1 MFAFVPLPARAITQ
15 LPPVRSLLLAVLLG
29 ATASRSAIAQHDMA
43 RMSDGPT
50 SPLALDIPLTR
61 LGSGTSWLPDASPM
75 RSIDWRA
82 GRWMLMA
89 HGSVFG
95 QFDQQTGLRGDDQFG
110 IADHEMLMAL
120 RRFAGGALRLS
131 AMTSLESFV
140 IGDRG
145 YPELLQTGGV
155 YRSARIVNRQH
166 PNDPLM
172 ELTAS
177 YERSLIRGI
186 AVQVYGGPIGE
197 PALGPVT
204 YMHRPSAAADPFAP
218 LGHHWQDASH
228 DAPGVATVG
237 LFTRFAKLEAS
248 AFNGR
253 EAPDDSSF
261 LSRFDRVRL
270 DSYSARLSVAPNA
283 HLIGSTW
290 AGYVYGHDPLDPNI
304 GMQRYGAAI
313 NAATGRLSTAV
324 VWGLMIH
331 HHGIREHV
339 HPATDTST
347 PPPSYHIAG
356 SELIE
361 TTFDVTPGTSLY
373 ARAEQVQ
380 KTADDLG
387 FLGGDLMQLFTI
399 RDVAIGATHDVMS
412 LGPASAS
419 IGARLSV
426 EVLPETLR
434 LDYHTRTPLG
444 FAVFLRLRPHLS
456 S

>member
-1 MFAFVPLPARAITQ
+1 MAHMADGST
-15 LPPVRSLLLAVLLG
+15 
-29 ATASRSAIAQHDMA
+29 SA
-43 RMSDGPT
+43 
-50 SPLALDIPLTR
+50 LALGIPLTR

-75 RSIDWRA
+75 RSIDWTA

-95 QFDQQTGLRGDDQFG
+95 QFDQQTGLRGDDQLG

-120 RRFAGGALRLS
+120 RSLAGGALRLS

-140 IGDRG
+140 IGEHG

-155 YRSARIVNRQH
+155 YRGGRIVNRQH
-166 PNDPLM
+166 PDDPLM
-172 ELTAS
+172 ELSVS
-177 YERSLIRGI
+177 YERSLIPGL
-186 AVQVYGGPIGE
+186 AAQLYGGPIGE
-197 PALGPVT
+197 PALGPVS
-204 YMHRPSAAADPFAP
+204 YMDRPSAAVDPFAP

-228 DAPGVATVG
+228 DAIGVATAG

-253 EAPDDSSF
+253 EWPGDSSF
-261 LSRFDRVRL
+261 AARIRRVTL
-270 DSYSARLSVAPNA
+270 NSYSARLSVAPSA
-283 HLIGSTW
+283 HLIASTW
-290 AGYVYGHDPLDPNI
+290 AGYVYGHDPLDPAV

-313 NAATGRLSTAV
+313 NTATGRTSTAI

-331 HHGIREHV
+331 HHGIREHF

-347 PPPSYHIAG
+347 PPPSYHISG

-361 TTFDVTPGTSLY
+361 TTFDVTPRTSLY
-373 ARAEQVQ
+373 ARLEQVQ

-399 RDVAIGATHDVMS
+399 RDVALGATHDVMS
-412 LGPASAS
+412 LGPTGAS
-419 IGARLSV
+419 IGARVSV
-426 EVLPETLR
+426 DLLPETLR

-444 FAVFLRLRPHLS
+444 FAVFVRVRPHS
-456 S
+456 SS